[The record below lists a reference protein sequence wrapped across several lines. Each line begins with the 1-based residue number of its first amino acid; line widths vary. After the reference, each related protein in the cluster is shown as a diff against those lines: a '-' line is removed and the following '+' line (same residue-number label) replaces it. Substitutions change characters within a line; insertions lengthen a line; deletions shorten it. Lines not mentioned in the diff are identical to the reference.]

1 MMRKIH
7 DKMVEKGEL
16 TGESVF
22 ESVREKVGDPDF
34 KFIVLN
40 SRVATDNLLTS
51 FQIIFVK
58 VYRFI
63 KMTGLTPAEDFGLDK
78 TNVAVEYVPISVAK
92 QLDQEMIEDSEDYS
106 TRLNKTVDRQN
117 RRFNKEC

>member
-1 MMRKIH
+1 
-7 DKMVEKGEL
+7 MVEKGEL
-16 TGESVF
+16 TGNGVF
-22 ESVREKVGDPDF
+22 ESVRSLNEGPDF

-40 SRVATDNLLTS
+40 SRVATDNLLTP

-63 KMTGLTPAEDFGLDK
+63 KATGLSAAEDFGLDK
-78 TNVAVEYVPISVAK
+78 TNVAVEYVPISVTK

-106 TRLNKTVDRQN
+106 TRLNKTVDRKN
-117 RRFNKEC
+117 KRFNESC

>member
-1 MMRKIH
+1 MQGKIN
-7 DKMVEKGEL
+7 EA
-16 TGESVF
+16 
-22 ESVREKVGDPDF
+22 DF

-78 TNVAVEYVPISVAK
+78 TNVAVEYVPISVTK
-92 QLDQEMIEDSEDYS
+92 QLNQEMIEDSEDYS
-106 TRLNKTVDRQN
+106 TRLNKTVDRKN
-117 RRFNKEC
+117 KRFNQA